1 MGTIKAITDFGIL
14 DVKTIGAKKEING
27 EFWVVANVPVKYMN
41 HPEPLILRKVL
52 HYKTG
57 ANLPIRGMPHNAP
70 AKDYL
75 TEAAYFLSRIPL
87 ESIKKEVGQYQTINL

>member
-1 MGTIKAITDFGIL
+1 MATIKAITDFGIV

-27 EFWVVANVPVKYMN
+27 EFWVVAHVPVKYMSL
-41 HPEPLILRKVL
+41 PEPLIIRKVL

-87 ESIKKEVGQYQTINL
+87 ESIKKEVDQYQTINI